1 MLDWNLLCCELY
13 LDVFFFSSR
22 RRHTRCALV
31 TGVQTCALPIL
42 ARSTSASWPCTG
54 AVSASA
60 AGVPKLVSTSAV
72 AAVLSARRLIVF
84 TSFSPCR
91 RRTRQWAR
99 LYALVGHLHRRD
111 RAVGAEHHLVD
122 RHFAVLAPVVAQR
135 PAMVDDVPVIG
146 PRPVAPR
153 MVQTGRAT
161 G

>member
-1 MLDWNLLCCELY
+1 MNLLSAYYALRVLCVY
-13 LDVFFFSSR
+13 FFVLVMHR
-22 RRHTRCALV
+22 RPPGSTL
-31 TGVQTCALPIL
+31 TDTLLPYTPL
-42 ARSTSASWPCTG
+42 FRSSASWPFTG

-146 PRPVAPR
+146 PRHVD
-153 MVQTGRAT
+153 QIGR
-161 G
+161 